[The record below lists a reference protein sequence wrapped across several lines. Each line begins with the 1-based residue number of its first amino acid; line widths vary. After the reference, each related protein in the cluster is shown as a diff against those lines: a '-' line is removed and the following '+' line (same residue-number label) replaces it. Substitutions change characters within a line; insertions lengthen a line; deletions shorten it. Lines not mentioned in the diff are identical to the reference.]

1 MSNPAS
7 SAFVE
12 AAKGLA
18 PQIQTSADEIE
29 RSRRIPLPLVH
40 AMAQAGLFRLW
51 IPRSLGGEET
61 DPMTLVRV
69 VEEVSRADGAV
80 GWCVAI
86 GAEYGVLGGYLPAE
100 VAREIYGSDR
110 GVRTAG
116 ALRPFGDAKVVP
128 GGYRV
133 TGRW

>member
-1 MSNPAS
+1 MSNAAS
-7 SAFVE
+7 SAFIE

-18 PQIQTSADEIE
+18 PQIQASADEIE

-69 VEEVSRADGAV
+69 VEEVQRRQSRAE
-80 GWCVAI
+80 
-86 GAEYGVLGGYLPAE
+86 AERSCREQHVLHRW
-100 VAREIYGSDR
+100 VDR
-110 GVRTAG
+110 RA
-116 ALRPFGDAKVVP
+116 
-128 GGYRV
+128 
-133 TGRW
+133 